1 MAKSS
6 FRNSDSKW
14 RLSMKIFT
22 SKEAKLR
29 ILGSDFDSQKA
40 CIFCYLAFRWS
51 PTILMK
57 AVIFDNFQSLSH
69 CECVLFWWLFGA
81 KNLEIQGFWLVVN
94 LENRSKKSAFRWLKI
109 CHYIDER
116 SDFQEFSK
124 LITLWLR
131 TFLLILRPDKIWNLT
146 IFACGKS

>member
-57 AVIFDNFQSLSH
+57 AVIFRQ
-69 CECVLFWWLFGA
+69 
-81 KNLEIQGFWLVVN
+81 
-94 LENRSKKSAFRWLKI
+94 
-109 CHYIDER
+109 
-116 SDFQEFSK
+116 FSE
-124 LITLWLR
+124 LITLWMR
-131 TFLLILRPDKIWNLT
+131 TFLMIVRRKKPWNSRILT
-146 IFACGKS
+146 CGKSWKSKQKKRFSMVENLSLYWWKKWFSRIFKAYHTVIAYFFADSSARQNLKFNDFCLW